1 MKFNYQ
7 TEKKKFD
14 EAWEE
19 TESTCRKYGMQ
30 EEKIQELKAYD
41 WDEFKR
47 ERIFCIHIIQIFTH
61 LKTPPNRDETVYQ
74 ILFTFSI
81 GDSFFHPDSTL
92 SPGLFF

>member
-41 WDEFKR
+41 WD
-47 ERIFCIHIIQIFTH
+47 
-61 LKTPPNRDETVYQ
+61 
-74 ILFTFSI
+74 
-81 GDSFFHPDSTL
+81 
-92 SPGLFF
+92 